1 MSIRLPL
8 LAGVVLT
15 ATALHA
21 ADPVAPKGFTPLF
34 NGKDTTG
41 WRGWNIHDK
50 DGNPYQF
57 AKLGKEEQ
65 EKKQAAWNESLKK
78 HWSIEN
84 GELVNKGEGAYLTTA
99 KDYGD
104 YELLIEYKITKTV
117 DAGIYPK
124 TMPQIQVWDPT
135 EADPGNKLGKAKGSG
150 GLWNNTPADSPGRD
164 PLVKADNPP
173 GEWNKFR
180 IINVGERITIYL
192 NDKLVV
198 DKARLQNYWDRK
210 LPVLKAAPFLLQTHP
225 PKLEIRWR
233 NIFIKEL
240 SAKEAN
246 EYLATPA
253 GQGREV
259 TEVQEELRTETRL
272 EAYEVCKTV
281 QNRGVFPRLAGPRLV
296 KTIEYRPVT
305 MTYPVQNVVKKTVPN
320 NDGFVS
326 IFNGKDFTGWQG
338 ATDNYEV
345 IDGAVRCKKDKGGVL
360 FTKEEYADFQMA
372 LEFKVPKNGN
382 NGLAI
387 RYPGTGDAAYSGMTE
402 LQVLDDDYKGIDPRQ
417 AHGSAYGITAAA
429 RGYHRPVGEWN
440 YQVVTVK
447 GSTIE
452 VELNGTRILNTDV
465 SKVTEYMAKSPHPG
479 KDRTK
484 GYFGFC
490 GHNDPVEFRN
500 VMLKELK

>member
-104 YELLIEYKITKTV
+104 YELLIEYKLTKTV
-117 DAGIYPK
+117 DAGLYPK

-173 GEWNKFR
+173 GEWNRFR
-180 IINVGERITIYL
+180 IINVGERISIYL

-198 DKARLQNYWDRK
+198 DNARLQNYWDRK
-210 LPVLKAAPFLLQTHP
+210 LPVMKTAPFLLQTHA

-240 SAKEAN
+240 SGTEAN
-246 EYLATPA
+246 EYLAKHTDKDLK
-253 GQGREV
+253 E
-259 TEVQEELRTETRL
+259 
-272 EAYEVCKTV
+272 
-281 QNRGVFPRLAGPRLV
+281 
-296 KTIEYRPVT
+296 
-305 MTYPVQNVVKKTVPN
+305 
-320 NDGFVS
+320 

-360 FTKEEYADFQMA
+360 FTKEEYADFQVA

-402 LQVLDDDYKGIDPRQ
+402 LQVLDDGYKGIDPRQ
-417 AHGSAYGITAAA
+417 SHGSAYGIAASA
-429 RGYHRPVGEWN
+429 RGFHRPVGEWN
-440 YQVVTVK
+440 HQVVTVK